1 MSKINYRKDQIP
13 IMNYECG
20 TMAVPAVPGAG
31 KTFIVTNLVA
41 KLLQEKKQGKGKILI
56 LTYMNS
62 AVNNFKVR
70 IKKILEEK
78 NIEEKNSYEV
88 MTIHSL
94 AVKII
99 KEKPEIVM
107 LNEDFNI
114 ADDLQKTMILN
125 ECINNFKI
133 NGGEKAFR
141 FFLKEQKDVEWAQR
155 QLDAWENGFY
165 DLVQNTISELKYK
178 DIKPQKLEQYLNEN
192 RRGILKIILPI
203 YKQYEKQLKSN
214 GLLDYDD
221 MLILAYKILS
231 MDEDLKRKYQ
241 NKYEYVFEDE
251 CQDSNEIQGKIIGLI
266 CEEHKNLVR
275 VGDINQSITGTF
287 SSSDP
292 KFFKEFIEES
302 DFCYKM
308 DMSNRSSKDIIN
320 LANELVRYVTQN
332 LQEECRDALEEMNI
346 KTVPKNMGYKENPEP
361 DKYQINYKYY
371 ETFDKEI
378 EQSVKF
384 VRNIHKKYPDKSI
397 GILVPYNDHI
407 NLVAKELI
415 KEDLE
420 FEELGPNSLRKRR
433 VIDNIALI
441 IDFIL
446 NCDNIDKL
454 IEVLDK
460 VYIKTDNKEGKK
472 DFLQLLKEN
481 NYTVENLLYDKDC
494 SKNIIID
501 INSDLYESFLYG
513 LESLKNII
521 EYPLTRV
528 DKLILFIGDTLLIE
542 KEERAIV
549 DYLGFYVKYLQSEN
563 NNINL
568 QQIYNL
574 LSDRKNRVFSYIIE
588 IVSEINGYE
597 PYPGSITVCNYHKSK
612 GLEWDCVFL
621 LGMTEFNFPDNI
633 YQKFQCDKWY
643 LKEKYKN
650 PQANIKAEIDLMLQG
665 EVTKNYPKEIK
676 ENLIKE
682 KIRLLYVGI
691 TRAKEMLILSAS
703 AKNSAQDKRNQNP
716 SMYLNILK
724 NIIDNKGE

>member
-1 MSKINYRKDQIP
+1 
-13 IMNYECG
+13 
-20 TMAVPAVPGAG
+20 
-31 KTFIVTNLVA
+31 
-41 KLLQEKKQGKGKILI
+41 
-56 LTYMNS
+56 
-62 AVNNFKVR
+62 
-70 IKKILEEK
+70 
-78 NIEEKNSYEV
+78 
-88 MTIHSL
+88 
-94 AVKII
+94 
-99 KEKPEIVM
+99 
-107 LNEDFNI
+107 
-114 ADDLQKTMILN
+114 
-125 ECINNFKI
+125 
-133 NGGEKAFR
+133 
-141 FFLKEQKDVEWAQR
+141 
-155 QLDAWENGFY
+155 
-165 DLVQNTISELKYK
+165 
-178 DIKPQKLEQYLNEN
+178 
-192 RRGILKIILPI
+192 
-203 YKQYEKQLKSN
+203 
-214 GLLDYDD
+214 

-266 CEEHKNLVR
+266 CKEHKNLVR

>member
-1 MSKINYRKDQIP
+1 MTKINYRKDQIP

-41 KLLQEKKQGKGKILI
+41 KLLEENKNEKGKILI

-62 AVNNFKVR
+62 AANNFKGR

-78 NIEEKNSYEV
+78 GIESTNGFEV

-94 AVKII
+94 AAKII
-99 KEKPEIVM
+99 KEKPEAMM
-107 LNEDFNI
+107 LSEDFNI
-114 ADDLQKTMILN
+114 ADDFQKTMMLN
-125 ECINNFKI
+125 DCINTFRAS
-133 NGGEKAFR
+133 GGETAFR
-141 FFLKEQKDVEWAQR
+141 FFLKEQKNQMWYDI
-155 QLDAWENGFY
+155 QLEAWENGFFE
-165 DLVQNTISELKYK
+165 LVSKSISNLKYN
-178 DIKPQKLEQYLNEN
+178 DISPQSLEANTLSNK
-192 RRGILKIILPI
+192 GILKIISFI
-203 YKQYEKQLKSN
+203 YTEYDKRLKQN

-221 MLILAYKILS
+221 LLIYAYKTLCS
-231 MDEDLKRKYQ
+231 DDKLKEKFQ
-241 NKYEYVFEDE
+241 NRYRYVFEDE
-251 CQDSNEIQGKIIGLI
+251 CQDSNEIQGKIIKLI
-266 CEEHKNLVR
+266 CEEHNNLVR
-275 VGDINQSITGTF
+275 VGDVNQSITGTF

-433 VIDNIALI
+433 VIDNIDLI

-481 NYTVENLLYDKDC
+481 NYTVENLLYDKDY